1 LRPTPLHWLLL
12 WLKGMAMGAAD
23 LVPGVSG
30 GTIAFISGIYEEL
43 LDSLRRLTPSA
54 LLVWYRQGF
63 TGFWRHINGSFLITL
78 FGGVLTSIFVLAQL
92 VERALREHPELLWGF
107 FFGLIMAS
115 IVYIGRQLPLRRPGI
130 WLALVL
136 GCLVALGISMGKP
149 VALPGLWWLVFLAGS
164 FAICAMIL
172 PGVSGSFLLLLM
184 GMYPVV
190 LEAIAELNWWLLM
203 WFGFGCV
210 SGLMAFSHLLSWLLH
225 HYRAQTLAVLTGFL
239 LGSLNIVWPWKHTLE
254 SLTAR
259 QGEEIPLVQE
269 KLLPDA
275 YLAATGQEPQ
285 TLAVILLILLGAFL
299 LLGLEYISVG
309 AKRTKTKG

>member
-1 LRPTPLHWLLL
+1 
-12 WLKGMAMGAAD
+12 MGAAD

-43 LDSLRRLTPSA
+43 LDSLRRLTPSTF
-54 LLVWYRQGF
+54 LVWRRRGF
-63 TGFWRHINGSFLITL
+63 FVFWQHINGWFLVTL
-78 FGGVLTSIFVLAQL
+78 FGGVLSSVFVLAQL
-92 VERALREHPELLWGF
+92 VERALREDPELLWGF
-107 FFGLIMAS
+107 FFGLILAS
-115 IVYIGRQLPLRRPGI
+115 IIYIGRQLPLRRPGI

-149 VALPGLWWLVFLAGS
+149 MALPGLWWLVFLAGS

-203 WFGFGCV
+203 WFGLGCV
-210 SGLMAFSHLLSWLLH
+210 SGLMAFSHLLSWLLC
-225 HYRAQTLAVLTGFL
+225 HYNAQTLAVLTGFL

-254 SLTAR
+254 SLAVG
-259 QGEEIPLVQE
+259 QGEKIPLVQE
-269 KLLPDA
+269 NLLPGA
-275 YLAATGQEPQ
+275 YSVATGQDPQ
-285 TLAVILLILLGAFL
+285 TLGVILLVFLGAFL
-299 LLGLEYISVG
+299 LLGLECISAG
-309 AKRTKTKG
+309 AKRPKTS

>member
-1 LRPTPLHWLLL
+1 
-12 WLKGMAMGAAD
+12 MGAAD

-54 LLVWYRQGF
+54 LLLWRRQGF
-63 TGFWRHINGSFLITL
+63 FAFWQHINGAFLVTL
-78 FGGVLTSIFVLAQL
+78 FGGVLTSVFVLAQL
-92 VERALREHPELLWGF
+92 VEKALREHPELLWGF
-107 FFGLIMAS
+107 FFGLILAS

-130 WLALVL
+130 WLALAL
-136 GCLVALGISMGKP
+136 GSLVALAISMGKP

-203 WFGFGCV
+203 WFALGCV
-210 SGLMAFSHLLSWLLH
+210 SGLMVFSHLLSWLLR
-225 HYRAQTLAVLTGFL
+225 HYHGQTLAVLTGFL

-254 SLTAR
+254 SMMGR
-259 QGEEIPLVQE
+259 HGEEIPLVQE
-269 KLLPDA
+269 NLLPGA
-275 YLAATGQEPQ
+275 YHMATGQDPQ
-285 TLAVILLILLGAFL
+285 TLGVILLVLLGGFL
-299 LLGLEYISVG
+299 LLGLEYISV
-309 AKRTKTKG
+309 RTKTTETSI